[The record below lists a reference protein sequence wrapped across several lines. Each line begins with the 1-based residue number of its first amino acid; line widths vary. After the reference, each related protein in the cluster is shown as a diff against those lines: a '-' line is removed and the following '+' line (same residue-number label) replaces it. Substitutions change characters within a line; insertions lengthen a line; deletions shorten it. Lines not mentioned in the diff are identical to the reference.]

1 MAEESENPGAQFL
14 ERKLATILSA
24 DVAEFSRLMGENE
37 EQTLKTFRGHRQV
50 FESLVAMH
58 RGRIFNTA
66 GDAILAEFASAVEA
80 VRCATDI
87 QAALRTRNDPLPL
100 SRQVRFRMGI
110 NLGDVMVHG
119 QDLLGDGVNVASRL
133 QTAAEP
139 GGICIS
145 GSVLDQIRNKLSL
158 SFHSLG
164 EMNFKNIQ
172 QPVRTFSITEAES
185 GIVLPSPPY
194 PRVEERRGKWI
205 AGGLLL
211 LAVVAYGT
219 YAVNERRQAST
230 PPPVAAVSHPEV
242 TRPEVTPL
250 LTAPQASVPRSLPAE
265 VPPQTVKDKVRAV
278 AVPPATNANPYDG
291 VYSGPVCYGRTASEP
306 ERCYAATG
314 TITGRKIAGQWTMG
328 RENANTLSLTGDVTA
343 SGKVLME
350 IQSHRADGSRLAT
363 IDLTGSV
370 RDGLITATGSFR
382 NGRPATLNW
391 RNNTPTSR

>member
-1 MAEESENPGAQFL
+1 
-14 ERKLATILSA
+14 
-24 DVAEFSRLMGENE
+24 
-37 EQTLKTFRGHRQV
+37 
-50 FESLVAMH
+50 
-58 RGRIFNTA
+58 
-66 GDAILAEFASAVEA
+66 
-80 VRCATDI
+80 
-87 QAALRTRNDPLPL
+87 
-100 SRQVRFRMGI
+100 GI
-110 NLGDVMVHG
+110 NLGDVMVHR
-119 QDLLGDGVNVASRL
+119 QDLLGDGVNVASRFHS
-133 QTAAEP
+133 AAEP

-230 PPPVAAVSHPEV
+230 PPPVAAVSHPEVTRPEV

-382 NGRPATLNW
+382 NGRPATPNW
-391 RNNTPTSR
+391 RNNN